1 MPSDTFKAHF
11 PAGLPLTDGALSAID
26 YVARLVI
33 IVMMTVMV
41 SVVSAQVFARYL
53 LSSSIGWADEISRLT
68 FVWSVFLAIPLGTRA
83 RAHIG
88 IELITSRLPEQPR
101 AALARVVA
109 LIATLLMVLVAY
121 QSAKIAI
128 EQWDELMASID
139 FSAGWF
145 ILPVAIG
152 MTHTALHLLRIMIFG
167 PYEAKPAIMATE

>member
-1 MPSDTFKAHF
+1 MPSDTLKTHS

-26 YVARLVI
+26 RAARLVI

-68 FVWSVFLAIPLGTRA
+68 FVWSIFLAIPLGTRA

-88 IELITSRLPEQPR
+88 IELVTSRLPDHARET
-101 AALARVVA
+101 LARAVA
-109 LIATLLMVLVAY
+109 LVAALLMVLVAY
-121 QSAKIAI
+121 QSAKITI

-152 MTHTALHLLRIMIFG
+152 TVHTALHLIRIMVFG
-167 PYEAKPAIMATE
+167 PYAAKPAILATE

>member
-1 MPSDTFKAHF
+1 MSSDTIKVQS
-11 PAGLPLTDGALSAID
+11 PAGLLLTDGALAAID
-26 YVARLVI
+26 QAAKLVI

-68 FVWSVFLAIPLGTRA
+68 FVWSIFLAIPLGTRA

-88 IELITSRLPEQPR
+88 IELITSRLPDHLR
-101 AALARVVA
+101 AGLGRVIALTAM
-109 LIATLLMVLVAY
+109 LLMALVAY

-128 EQWDELMASID
+128 EQWDELMASVD

-152 MTHTALHLLRIMIFG
+152 TVHTALHLIRIMIFG
-167 PYEAKPAIMATE
+167 PYVAKPALMATE